1 MKKKQIIKIIKEELR
16 AFTINENAVNGE
28 VLMNQLEDLVR
39 DTMTMGEP
47 ALGKAYAYLYDR
59 INQSA
64 RDVDVD
70 AEMLNDFLNEPQG
83 RRHAKHLPDWAIDD
97 LLTM

>member
-1 MKKKQIIKIIKEELR
+1 MKKKQIINIIKEELR
-16 AFTINENAVNGE
+16 AFAINENAINGE
-28 VLMNQLEDLVR
+28 VLMRQLEELVH
-39 DTMTMGEP
+39 DTIKDEP

-83 RRHAKHLPDWAIDD
+83 RLHAKHLPDWAIDD
-97 LLTM
+97 LLNI